1 MNVPYDG
8 DGPGGAHHPDRL
20 RPEIPD
26 RIRHFSVPVYLGVMS
41 VLAVVVRLLPWRASI
56 SPRHVLFIQPDAYYH
71 LRRATIMV
79 RNFPLYPT
87 IDSYMAY
94 PLGAEPPWPPLYDF
108 FIALVSMIAGG
119 GDPSDRTIMLVT
131 AFLPPVLAG
140 LTVVPAFLLAR
151 ELFGRR
157 VAPVAAFFA
166 VLMPGQLTYSVVGS
180 GDHHVAEVLF
190 STLFFYFLLK
200 SLRLYGVL
208 EPPEAGEAAPAAAA
222 TPPGR
227 AARRAAA
234 WAGVSLGVATLV
246 WQGSLVFAAIGAGF
260 LVLEIA
266 RSPGPDGGKGAL
278 RAGAISLSLAALL
291 SAAGR
296 AAIPPATEQT
306 VFGFGF
312 FSWFQPAF
320 LALLAV
326 LLAAF
331 GAVTTR
337 VRVAAWD
344 GKRTAAALGAF
355 LGVSLAIA
363 FLVPSLRR
371 NLIDALVFLTRRH
384 PYLASI
390 NEFQPLIDRNPF
402 GGGISLPML
411 YGLLY
416 LAGFAIPLVLCVR
429 LGLDARKRALAGREL
444 FFLAWTLAFGGLTLL
459 QKRWGN
465 VYSMNMAAGIGVF
478 VVGFLDRTRIGQR
491 YIAEFEEWRRETGK
505 TGAGPGLFWKAVYYS
520 RRYPRIYTVL
530 AATLFFIPYYSLV
543 YGLAFPIEP
552 VMNPDAYNSFL
563 WIRLN
568 TPPTRDPW
576 KPVAKPEYSI
586 LAPWDLGHYIQ
597 YISERPTV
605 ANNFGYQL
613 RGGGLED
620 SVRFLLAGKE
630 DEVLSICERRDTRY
644 LVLTDVFGGLD
655 TMGPIVGIDF
665 VRDFTESATAP
676 DHPGGSLRMPSG
688 RFYALASQRMYV
700 FDGSATPDT
709 DAITR
714 FRLVFESKNGPGSP
728 FLPPDIKYFK
738 LFERVRGARIV
749 GKGTPG
755 LPVTVSVRM
764 TTNFDRVFDYV
775 TLTRTGPD
783 GAFRVVVPYASEG
796 TGYPVRAVSQYLAMN
811 EREAAFFRVGEKD
824 VTEGREVRIDLK
836 GKGTAATEHPGVVGP
851 PPGPPAVDR

>member
-1 MNVPYDG
+1 MNNTMEG
-8 DGPGGAHHPDRL
+8 DGPGAAPPGRS
-20 RPEIPD
+20 RPQFPD
-26 RIRHFSVPVYLGVMS
+26 RIRHFSLRAYLGVMS

-56 SPRHVLFIQPDAYYH
+56 SPNHVLFIQPDAYYH

-94 PLGAEPPWPPLYDF
+94 PQGAEPPWPPLYDF
-108 FIALVSMIAGG
+108 LIALISIAVGLG
-119 GDPSDRTIMLVT
+119 NPSDRTIMLVT
-131 AFLPPVLAG
+131 AFLPPLLAG

-157 VAPVAAFFA
+157 VALVAAFFA

-190 STLFFYFLLK
+190 STLFFYFLMK

-208 EPPEAGEAAPAAAA
+208 EPPAEGEVPPGTAPA
-222 TPPGR
+222 PSPR

-234 WAGVSLGVATLV
+234 WAGVSLGVATLI

-260 LVLEIA
+260 L
-266 RSPGPDGGKGAL
+266 AL
-278 RAGAISLSLAALL
+278 RTVLDPEREHGRKLLEAGAVSLLLAALL
-291 SAAGR
+291 AGAGR

-320 LALLAV
+320 LALLACL
-326 LLAAF
+326 LLAF
-331 GAVTTR
+331 GIALDRIRRAGWEGRRLATPVGLFLIASAGIFLAVPGLR
-337 VRVAAWD
+337 NN
-344 GKRTAAALGAF
+344 
-355 LGVSLAIA
+355 IA
-363 FLVPSLRR
+363 
-371 NLIDALVFLTRRH
+371 DALVFLTRRH

-390 NEFQPLIDRNPF
+390 NEFQPLIDRNPLQ
-402 GGGISLPML
+402 GGLTLPVL

-416 LAGFAIPLVLCVR
+416 LSGFLIPLFLCVR
-429 LGLDARKRALAGREL
+429 LSLAARKRALAGREL
-444 FFLAWTLAFGGLTLL
+444 FFLVWTVAFGGLTLL

-478 VVGFLDRTRIGQR
+478 VVDFLDRTRIGQR

-505 TGAGPGLFWKAVYYS
+505 TGAGPGLIWKIVFYS
-520 RRYPRIYTVL
+520 RRYPRLYTVL

-568 TPPTRDPW
+568 TPPTRNPW
-576 KPVAKPEYSI
+576 KPVEKPEYSI
-586 LAPWDLGHYIQ
+586 LAPWDLGHYLQ

-630 DEVLSICERRDTRY
+630 EDLLAICERRDTRY

-655 TMGPIVGIDF
+655 SMGPIIGIDF
-665 VRDFTESATAP
+665 VRDFTEEATAP
-676 DHPGGSLRMPSG
+676 NHPGGGLRAPNG

-700 FDGSATPDT
+700 FDGSATPET
-709 DAITR
+709 EAITR
-714 FRLVFESKNGPGSP
+714 FRLVFESKGGPGSP

-738 LFERVRGARIV
+738 LFERVRGARIT

-764 TTNFDRVFDYV
+764 MTNFDRFFDYV
-775 TLTRTGPD
+775 TLAQVGTD
-783 GAFRVVVPYASEG
+783 GTFRAIVPYASDG
-796 TGYPVRAVSQYLAMN
+796 TGYPVRAVSPYLAMT
-811 EREAAFFRVGEKD
+811 EKEAVFFTVGEKD
-824 VTEGREVRIDLK
+824 VTEGREIRINLK
-836 GKGTAATEHPGVVGP
+836 GKGMAATDHPKVGGP
-851 PPGPPAVDR
+851 PPIRP

>member
-1 MNVPYDG
+1 MEG
-8 DGPGGAHHPDRL
+8 DGPGARPPGVSRFDFPDRV
-20 RPEIPD
+20 
-26 RIRHFSVPVYLGVMS
+26 RHFSLPAYLGVMS

-56 SPRHVLFIQPDAYYH
+56 SPNHVLFIQPDAYYH

-94 PLGAEPPWPPLYDF
+94 PQGAEPPWPPLYDF
-108 FIALVSMIAGG
+108 FIALFSMAAGL

-157 VAPVAAFFA
+157 VALVAAFFA

-200 SLRLYGVL
+200 SLRLYGAL
-208 EPPEAGEAAPAAAA
+208 EPHGEGEAAAVDAPAQS
-222 TPPGR
+222 TR

-234 WAGVSLGVATLV
+234 WAGVSLGVATLI
-246 WQGSLVFAAIGAGF
+246 WQGSLVFGAIGAAF
-260 LVLEIA
+260 L
-266 RSPGPDGGKGAL
+266 AL
-278 RAGAISLSLAALL
+278 RMLQDPDRRHGREMLEAGAVSLLLAALL
-291 SAAGR
+291 AGAGR

-320 LALLAV
+320 LG
-326 LLAAF
+326 LLAALLVAF
-331 GAVTTR
+331 GLALDR
-337 VRVAAWD
+337 IRRAGWERRRLAAFI
-344 GKRTAAALGAF
+344 GFFLLAAAGIF
-355 LGVSLAIA
+355 VAI
-363 FLVPSLRR
+363 PGLRG
-371 NLIDALVFLTRRH
+371 NIADALVFLTRRH

-390 NEFQPLIDRNPF
+390 NEFQPLIDRNPL
-402 GGGISLPML
+402 GGGLSLPVL

-416 LAGFAIPLVLCVR
+416 LSGFLIPLFLCVR
-429 LGLDARKRALAGREL
+429 LALAARKRPLTGREL
-444 FFLAWTLAFGGLTLL
+444 FFLAWTLAFGVLTLL

-478 VVGFLDRTRIGQR
+478 MVGFLDRTRIGQR
-491 YIAEFEEWRRETGK
+491 YIAEFQEWRRETGK
-505 TGAGPGLFWKAVYYS
+505 TSAEPGLIWKIVFYS
-520 RRYPRIYTVL
+520 RRYPRLYTVL
-530 AATLFFIPYYSLV
+530 AATLFFIPYYTLV

-552 VMNPDAYNSFL
+552 VMNPDAYNSFV

-568 TPPTRDPW
+568 TPPTRNPW
-576 KPVAKPEYSI
+576 KPVEKPEYSI

-620 SVRFLLAGKE
+620 SVRFLLAEKE
-630 DEVLSICERRDTRY
+630 EELLSICERRETRY
-644 LVLTDVFGGLD
+644 LVLTDVYGGLD
-655 TMGPIVGIDF
+655 SIAPIVGIDF

-676 DHPGGSLRMPSG
+676 DHPGGGLRVPNG
-688 RFYALASQRMYV
+688 RFYSLASQRMYV
-700 FDGSATPDT
+700 FDGSATPET
-709 DAITR
+709 EAIKR
-714 FRLVFESKNGPGSP
+714 FRLVFESKGGPGSP
-728 FLPPDIKYFK
+728 FLPPDIKYLK
-738 LFERVRGARIV
+738 LFERVRGARIA

-755 LPVTVSVRM
+755 MPVTVSVRM
-764 TTNFDRVFDYV
+764 MTNFDRFFDYV
-775 TLTRTGPD
+775 VLTRADRD
-783 GAFRVVVPYASEG
+783 GTFRVVVPYASEG
-796 TGYPVRAVSQYLAMN
+796 TWYPVRAVSPYLAMT
-811 EREAAFFRVGEKD
+811 EKEAAFFQVGERD
-824 VTEGREVRIDLK
+824 VTEGREVRVNLK
-836 GKGTAATEHPGVVGP
+836 GKGMAATDHPRVGGP
-851 PPGPPAVDR
+851 PPIRP